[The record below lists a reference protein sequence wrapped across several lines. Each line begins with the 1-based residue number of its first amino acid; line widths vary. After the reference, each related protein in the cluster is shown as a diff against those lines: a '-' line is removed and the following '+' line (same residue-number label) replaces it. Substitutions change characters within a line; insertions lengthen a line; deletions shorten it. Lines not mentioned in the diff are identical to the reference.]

1 MSPAGRASVPLTKGR
16 FSRRDVRNFG
26 DQRNPGL
33 IISVLPGCGGCGT
46 PSLIGQLRRR
56 SWRLERG
63 EREAESPLR
72 WGRS

>member
-33 IISVLPGCGGCGT
+33 IISVLPRRGGCGMA
-46 PSLIGQLRRR
+46 SLIGQLRRR
-56 SWRLERG
+56 S
-63 EREAESPLR
+63 
-72 WGRS
+72 